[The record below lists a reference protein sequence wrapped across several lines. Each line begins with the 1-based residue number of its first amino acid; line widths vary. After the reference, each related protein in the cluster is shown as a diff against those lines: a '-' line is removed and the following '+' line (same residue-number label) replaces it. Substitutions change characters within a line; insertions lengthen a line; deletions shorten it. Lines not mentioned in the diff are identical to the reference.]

1 MATTSRRIH
10 RDDFTLGPGS
20 STSFVSLNP
29 VDLSHAREL
38 LVEIK
43 VTTADTDA
51 IDTLDVRLQ
60 DCSDITFAQL
70 PTGTAGW
77 NDRARAQAFTGDMS
91 PTTAAPEYYRL
102 SVQQLVDIAATEEAY
117 EPSGS
122 AGASALTAGSVL
134 NGPFPGTLRG
144 ALGVKEATRIP
155 NWRIRYQVVDADND
169 ASFIGTTTVWAIS
182 EIA

>member
-1 MATTSRRIH
+1 MATISRKIH
-10 RDDFTLGPGS
+10 TDTFTLGPGA
-20 STSFVSLNP
+20 STTFVSLNP

-60 DCSDITFAQL
+60 DCSDPVMAQS

-77 NDRARAQAFTGDMS
+77 NDRARSQPFTGDMT
-91 PTTAAPEYYRL
+91 PTAAAPEYYRL
-102 SVQQLVDIAATEEAY
+102 SIQQLVDIAATEEAY

-122 AGASALTAGSVL
+122 AGAAAIAVGSVI

-144 ALGVKEATRIP
+144 RLGVKEATRIP
-155 NWRIRYQVVDADND
+155 NWRIRYQVVDADNN
-169 ASFIGTTTVWAIS
+169 ASFIGTTTVWAIT
-182 EIA
+182 EV